1 MAATLL
7 TRVAML
13 GSLWWVLTDGDG
25 RAFLFG
31 GPVIVVVAGW
41 QFRETRTGGRT
52 LRLWRVVVFAP
63 FYLWRSLTGGCDVA
77 WRALHWHLPIE
88 PNVLRYRFHLP
99 ADSPA
104 RVFFANAVSL
114 LPGTLSAS
122 WQGDELQIHILADGE
137 RSFSRLRELED
148 RVASLFGH
156 EPLSPEGGAG
166 R

>member
-13 GSLWWVLTDGDG
+13 ASLWCVLTDGDW

-31 GPVIVVVAGW
+31 GPVIAIVAGW
-41 QFRETRTGGRT
+41 EFRETRAASRMP
-52 LRLWRVVVFAP
+52 RVWRVVDFAP
-63 FYLWRSLTGGCDVA
+63 FFLWRSLTGGCDVA

-88 PNVLRYRFHLP
+88 PHVLRYRFHLP
-99 ADSPA
+99 ADGPA
-104 RVFFANAVSL
+104 RVFFANAISL

-122 WQGDELQIHILADGE
+122 WQGDELHVHVLADGE
-137 RSFSRLRELED
+137 RSFAQLRELED

-156 EPLSPEGGAG
+156 EWPTSEGGAG